1 MGKNKR
7 LTFYLLLFFAAI
19 SNKLFAFEVDG
30 ICYEINQNGQ
40 GVVYVSK
47 STSDVQYVK
56 LPSSV
61 TYEGKTYLVT
71 EIANES
77 FANCTNLISIA
88 LPEHLESIGDK
99 AFYGC
104 SSLESITIPNS
115 VTYIG
120 DMAFYLCK
128 NLDSLILEDGTD
140 AVLSLDY
147 GAFDNCPLKTITLGR
162 NLYYKVSPFVMNYSL
177 ESVQVTSSVTS
188 LGESLFSYCENL
200 SSVSLPESLTKIG
213 EYAFKGCASLKTIQL
228 PNSVQ
233 KIGDHAFCYT
243 GLTSVAFPESLDSI
257 EAYVFSGC
265 SNLESITIP
274 KSIKWIG
281 YWAFKSCKNL
291 DSLII
296 EDDTD
301 AVLSLDNSAFD
312 NCPLKT
318 ITLGRNLYY
327 KHCEDNSE
335 YTHSP
340 FLGNDSLQSVQITSS
355 VTSLG
360 KSLFSDCKNLSS
372 VSLPESLIKIGASA
386 FDDCTNLSSVSLP
399 ESLTQIGKSAFE
411 GCASLKTI
419 QLPNSVQK
427 IGDHAFCYT
436 GLTSVAFPE
445 SLDSIEAYVFSGCSN
460 LESITI
466 PKSIKWIGYWAFK
479 SCKNLDSLIIEDDT
493 DAVLSLDNSA
503 FDNCPLKTITLGRN
517 LYYKHC
523 EDNSEYT
530 HSPFLG
536 NDSLQ
541 SVQITSSVTSL
552 GKNLFYD
559 CKNLSSISFPESLTE
574 IGKET
579 FSGCVSLKTIQLPN
593 ALTSIGSYAFSG
605 CIGLVSVVLP
615 ESLKSIWADAFSG
628 CTSLKSIV
636 IPNSVTRIGP
646 GAFSDCE
653 KLTSIKLSESLES
666 LDDGVF
672 YGCSEL
678 KSVVIPNSVTEIA
691 GGAFRSCIKLDS
703 VSIGKSVSNIG
714 PGAFKLC
721 TSLQSIT
728 FPKSVRTIE
737 ACAFEWCDALTE
749 VTSLAK
755 FPPSLDSDAFDKRNS
770 GGLNRIIA
778 TLYVP
783 KEYVQSYK
791 RASTW
796 GLFSKIIGKD
806 FTTTGMAEIVS
817 ENADCGYRFGNYG
830 ITFTKDGESVKIYT
844 IQGTLFYSG
853 KSSIGQTV
861 ELTPNAIYIIKV
873 GEHATKVAF

>member
-1 MGKNKR
+1 M
-7 LTFYLLLFFAAI
+7 TFYLLLFFAAI

-88 LPEHLESIGDK
+88 LPEHLESIGDE

-120 DMAFYLCK
+120 DMAFYLCE
-128 NLDSLILEDGTD
+128 NLSSLILKDGTD
-140 AVLSLDY
+140 EILSFRGLC
-147 GAFDNCPLKTITLGR
+147 FLKCPLKTIILGR
-162 NLYYKVSPFVMNYSL
+162 NLDYEISPFDMNYSL

-188 LGESLFSYCENL
+188 LGKSLFRYCKNL
-200 SSVSLPESLTKIG
+200 SSVSLPESLTQIG
-213 EYAFKGCASLKTIQL
+213 ESAFEGCASLKTIQL

-233 KIGDHAFCYT
+233 KIGDYAFSYT

-257 EAYVFSGC
+257 GTCVFSDC
-265 SNLESITIP
+265 NNLKSITIP

-301 AVLSLDNSAFD
+301 AVLSLDNSFD

-327 KHCEDNSE
+327 ED
-335 YTHSP
+335 SP
-340 FLGNDSLQSVQITSS
+340 FVMNYSLESVQVTSS

-360 KSLFSDCKNLSS
+360 NNL
-372 VSLPESLIKIGASA
+372 

-427 IGDHAFCYT
+427 IGDYAFSYT

-445 SLDSIEAYVFSGCSN
+445 SLDSIGTCVFSDCNN
-460 LESITI
+460 LKSITI

-493 DAVLSLDNSA
+493 DAVLSLDNS

-517 LYYKHC
+517 LYY
-523 EDNSEYT
+523 ED
-530 HSPFLG
+530 SPFVM
-536 NDSLQ
+536 NYSLE
-541 SVQITSSVTSL
+541 SVQVTSSVTSL
-552 GKNLFYD
+552 GNNLFDD
-559 CKNLSSISFPESLTE
+559 CTNLSSVSLPESLTQ
-574 IGKET
+574 IGKSA
-579 FSGCVSLKTIQLPN
+579 FQGCASLKTIQLPN
-593 ALTSIGSYAFSG
+593 SIKNIGEKAFYCTNLTP
-605 CIGLVSVVLP
+605 LVLP
-615 ESLKSIWADAFSG
+615 ESLDSIGNQAFDAYS
-628 CTSLKSIV
+628 
-636 IPNSVTRIGP
+636 NWESVTI
-646 GAFSDCE
+646 
-653 KLTSIKLSESLES
+653 
-666 LDDGVF
+666 
-672 YGCSEL
+672 
-678 KSVVIPNSVTEIA
+678 
-691 GGAFRSCIKLDS
+691 
-703 VSIGKSVSNIG
+703 
-714 PGAFKLC
+714 
-721 TSLQSIT
+721 
-728 FPKSVRTIE
+728 PKSVTWIGSG
-737 ACAFEWCDALTE
+737 AFGSNLRFLRLDGGTDAELHLEEDAL
-749 VTSLAK
+749 VIK
-755 FPPSLDSDAFDKRNS
+755 IS
-770 GGLNRIIA
+770 GH
-778 TLYVP
+778 
-783 KEYVQSYK
+783 S
-791 RASTW
+791 
-796 GLFSKIIGKD
+796 
-806 FTTTGMAEIVS
+806 
-817 ENADCGYRFGNYG
+817 
-830 ITFTKDGESVKIYT
+830 
-844 IQGTLFYSG
+844 
-853 KSSIGQTV
+853 
-861 ELTPNAIYIIKV
+861 
-873 GEHATKVAF
+873 